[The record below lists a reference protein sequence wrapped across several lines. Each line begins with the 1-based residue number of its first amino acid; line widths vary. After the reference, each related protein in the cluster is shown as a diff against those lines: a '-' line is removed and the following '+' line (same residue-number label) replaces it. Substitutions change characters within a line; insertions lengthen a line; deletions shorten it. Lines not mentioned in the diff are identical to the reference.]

1 VHVGIVLDRSGSMED
16 CRTDAIGAVNSYLW
30 QVKDDKDM
38 EASISLITFATH
50 LALVLPWP

>member
-1 VHVGIVLDRSGSMED
+1 MED